1 MSVLG
6 PISTLQPA
14 RQAAYL
20 DLDFSRGDVPP
31 ALVYSR
37 PGNSGVWDKDGQY
50 SVVGANVPPV
60 TWVDELGSYALALE
74 PTRTNLL
81 TTTEGRPVGVGPFT
95 RFTQSPD
102 PVGAYGIL
110 ATGIDSPDGGNSA
123 IRVLGRS
130 TSEIQSGNVIMPAN
144 QALVFTVYARKAGTS
159 SSFVMRCR
167 AQNPD
172 STTWIATQERAIID
186 LDTLELPS
194 SSDPGVRYSAR
205 RVGRGYVEIRVCLD
219 GTKTPTK
226 IAEGATVGLYLG
238 YTGGINSAVTGRPYF
253 DIWYGQAESGYMGT
267 SLILPAA
274 TPRVRPAYS
283 LRTPINVPQEAGG
296 QFDVF
301 FDGYVDSGPNTIP
314 GGVILWGVRDGV
326 TSMHRMDVTASSP
339 TDCNV
344 FFQNVG
350 GERVR
355 SSSGV
360 GKGPGISVGRR
371 PCRTTA
377 RCADGTSVGSAG
389 GATGSGISVQAD
401 WSGAQYQHAITAGA
415 YQPNMLVIYLKRA
428 AVFQLGSI
436 MDLSRAANI

>member
-14 RQAAYL
+14 RPAAYL
-20 DLDFSRGDVPP
+20 DLDFSDGDAPHG
-31 ALVYSR
+31 LVYSR
-37 PGNSGVWDKDGQY
+37 ASNSGVWDRDGKY
-50 SVVGANVPPV
+50 SVVGPNVPPITRV
-60 TWVDELGSYALALE
+60 EELGSYALALE
-74 PTRTNLL
+74 PARTNLL
-81 TTTEGRPVGVGPFT
+81 TTTGGRPVGVGPFS

-130 TSEIQSGNVIMPAN
+130 PSETQSSQVSMPAS
-144 QALVFTVYARKAGTS
+144 QALVFTVYARKVGTS
-159 SSFVMRCR
+159 SSFAMRCR

-172 STTWIATQERAIID
+172 NTTWVANQTQSSIN

-194 SSDPGVRYSAR
+194 SPDPGVRYSAR
-205 RVGRGYVEIRVCLD
+205 RVSRGYVEIRVCLD

-274 TPRVRPAYS
+274 TPQVRSAYS

-296 QFDVF
+296 QFDVL

-360 GKGPGISVGRR
+360 GKGPGIPVGRR

-377 RCADGTSVGSAG
+377 RCANGVSVGSSG
-389 GATGSGISVQAD
+389 GAAGTNIAVKSD
-401 WSGAQYQHAITAGA
+401 WSGEQYQHAITAGA